1 MEDIKY
7 LELKLKQCFRL
18 MDLILK
24 QNNDINNTPPQIY
37 YAILKRSQDI
47 RVLLNSLYCTDLQ
60 KSVLQKTRCYFDNP
74 ELSINSTTYLKIKNK
89 INKDIDLR
97 FKNRR

>member
-24 QNNDINNTPPQIY
+24 RNNDINNIPPRRY
-37 YAILKRSQDI
+37 YNILKRSQDI

-60 KSVLQKTRCYFDNP
+60 TSVLEKTRCYFDSQ
-74 ELSINSTTYLKIKNK
+74 ELSINSTTYLRIKNR